1 MGQYIT
7 KEEFQ
12 KLQPGFKNKKLKIV
26 LCHGVFDLVH
36 PGHIIH
42 FQEAKKLGDLLV
54 VSITAAQY
62 VRKGPG
68 RPYFDDEMRVEFL
81 KAIEYIDYVMISE
94 GYTGEDIIETV
105 KPDLYVK
112 GREYEK
118 TEDDITGKINQEMDQ
133 VRSYGGEIAYTSGA
147 VFSSTK
153 LINNLMPVLNQEMK
167 DYLNDFNKRYT
178 MEAVKHYSDKISQ
191 QKVLVIGDA
200 IIDKYTYC
208 NIQGLMSKDMG
219 YSARYEKEE
228 EYLGGSL
235 AIARHIASF
244 TTQVT
249 VATIIGNENPVHSR
263 LLNEMSDK
271 MHLNLVCSEHF
282 PTIVKQRFITTNEKR
297 EEFHKVFS
305 VNNLPNP
312 MIIDAQAMQ
321 EFIRRLKDTIEEYD
335 LVVVCDFGH
344 GLITK
349 EVIELVEKK
358 AHFLAI
364 NCQTNSSNYGL
375 NVITKYHRA
384 DAFTLDQ
391 KELKLA
397 YPTYDMKEEESLE
410 CLAKSLGGAGWLTR
424 GALGAYGVSEG
435 KVHTCPAFTLKVKD
449 TIGAGDA
456 FYAVASLYLAAGASV
471 ELGTFM
477 GNIAGALAANIVGNK
492 ESIDQVN
499 VLKYASTLL
508 NI

>member
-1 MGQYIT
+1 
-7 KEEFQ
+7 
-12 KLQPGFKNKKLKIV
+12 
-26 LCHGVFDLVH
+26 FDLVH

-167 DYLNDFNKRYT
+167 DYLNEFNKSYT
-178 MEAVKHYSDKISQ
+178 MEAVKHYSDRISKK
-191 QKVLVIGDA
+191 KVLVIGDA

-397 YPTYDMKEEESLE
+397 YPT
-410 CLAKSLGGAGWLTR
+410 
-424 GALGAYGVSEG
+424 
-435 KVHTCPAFTLKVKD
+435 
-449 TIGAGDA
+449 
-456 FYAVASLYLAAGASV
+456 
-471 ELGTFM
+471 
-477 GNIAGALAANIVGNK
+477 
-492 ESIDQVN
+492 
-499 VLKYASTLL
+499 
-508 NI
+508 